1 MNMTGVSGNHLTP
14 EWELTPNTECG
25 GVTNLIDA
33 TEVTI
38 EHTQA

>member
-1 MNMTGVSGNHLTP
+1 MNITGVSGQQLTP
-14 EWELTPNTECG
+14 AWELTPNTECG
-25 GVTNLIDA
+25 GVTSLIDA